1 MIKYTQRLD
10 KAIKTAAWAHEQ
22 VRQHRKGGK
31 DIPYIIHP
39 FGVMII
45 ASNVTDNEDVLIAC
59 LFHDI
64 LEDVTTKNPE
74 IYNEDTMRAEF
85 GEHVLG
91 IVKDVTKD
99 ETKADWKERSE
110 AYLHHLRH
118 SASDEAVIVSGADK
132 IHNLLSIV
140 GDYEKSGDALW
151 DIFTTKSK
159 QDQIWWYESVNTVLK
174 QRQAPDGLV
183 ARLEGLIKEAKE
195 LKAD

>member
-10 KAIKTAAWAHEQ
+10 RAIKTAAWAHEQ
-22 VRQHRKGGK
+22 VGQHRKGGK
-31 DIPYIIHP
+31 DIPYVIHP
-39 FGVMII
+39 FGVMVV
-45 ASNVTDNEDVLIAC
+45 ASNVTDDEDVLIAC

-74 IYNEDTMRAEF
+74 IYNEDKMRAEF

-99 ETKADWKERSE
+99 ESKADWKERSE
-110 AYLHHLRH
+110 AYLHRLRH

-132 IHNLLSIV
+132 IHNLMSIV
-140 GDYEKSGDALW
+140 DDYENVGDELW

-159 QDQIWWYESVNTVLK
+159 QDQIWWYESINEVLRG
-174 QRQAPDGLV
+174 RQAPEELV
-183 ARLEGLIKEAKE
+183 SRLDILIEQIKKPVT
-195 LKAD
+195 K